1 MSKMSYLIK
10 ITKKDGEKL
19 TFRGNVLSNIKR
31 SQSFGATGYP
41 VGKVAVGQLSFSCP
55 KIEEEIADRAR
66 VVFQATNLRDDG
78 NDSDSVRMAFYIDK
92 IKKNHSSSSNDR
104 MTVSCYDILAFAN
117 QPFEYAWTEGVDE
130 KKNFVNFRLAVR
142 YIVDRLGCGVKWMNC
157 PIQNAHLALDR
168 EYTMRE
174 VLGYIAAAN
183 GGNCYYD
190 HAADYIIIAGRG
202 VEGETIEISASQHTR
217 VQTGKKW
224 RAEGIVLSNGTS
236 EVSVGELTEPTRVVR
251 CEIPIATDEL
261 TEVAEAL
268 YDSIRYTAYLPFSVD
283 KMMAPLGIKLM
294 DAVTFD
300 VGTPL
305 IYSLTANYSGAGCFA
320 AVSATDVNDT
330 RSAFSFDKIELKKNQ
345 KVGTVQYGNKYGIK
359 SMGKKKETAVGADS
373 ASQLQQMRMYNGE
386 IIAEDITD
394 EGNTIEGGKL
404 FLDNFEAT
412 VSGAVVNVP
421 AMNLTIPAGV
431 LGDEATDLIA
441 ELKKGGGGSDYPSWW
456 IDLPP
461 APPGWIHLLVDDTI
475 SPMKFNCMCNDGD
488 IFVDWGDGTTETLTK
503 GTYEVSHIFVGGGTV
518 VQDGTVQ
525 YIVKIQLGDSQL
537 ISGQI
542 AVYGFNAS
550 APVRRASFNA
560 FSDNYAASMFSNCH
574 TLWTVDFLA
583 SFAASKVNTNI
594 ISYCYALKSVN
605 VGPNTVLTGN
615 FCGCCYGLRKV
626 ISDKPIEQVDDNS
639 FGSCYNLHEI
649 NLADGVAVGSSSST
663 FRYCYSLP
671 ENIKALVGGI
681 E

>member
-1 MSKMSYLIK
+1 MNYLIR

-19 TFRGNVLSNIKR
+19 TLGGNVLSNIRR

-41 VGKVAVGQLSFSCP
+41 IGKVAVGQLSFSCP
-55 KIEEEIADRAR
+55 KIEEEIADRAL
-66 VVFQATNLRDDG
+66 VELQASNFRDDG
-78 NDSDSVRMAFYIDK
+78 ESDSVWMFFYLDK
-92 IKKNHSSSSNDR
+92 VKKNNSQFSVDR
-104 MTVSCYDILAFAN
+104 MTVSCYDRLAFAN
-117 QPFEYAWTEGVDE
+117 QPFDYEWAEGVDE

-142 YIVDRLGCGVKWMNC
+142 YIVDRLGCEVRWLNC
-157 PIQNAHLALDR
+157 PVKNAHLSLGRD
-168 EYTMRE
+168 YTIRE
-174 VLGYIAAAN
+174 VLGHIAAAN

-190 HAADYIIIAGRG
+190 YTADCIIIAGRG
-202 VEGETIEISASQHTR
+202 AEGKTIEISASQHTR
-217 VQTGKKW
+217 VQTGKEW
-224 RAEGIVLSNGTS
+224 RAEGVVLSNGKS

-261 TEVAEAL
+261 TEVAETL
-268 YDSIRYTAYLPFSVD
+268 YDALRYTEYLPFSVD
-283 KMMAPLGIKLM
+283 KMIAPLGIALT
-294 DAVTFD
+294 DAVTLG
-300 VGTPL
+300 VETPL
-305 IYSLTANYSGAGCFA
+305 IYSLTADYSGAGCFA
-320 AVSATDVNDT
+320 TVSATDVNDT
-330 RSAFSFDKIELKKNQ
+330 RSAFSFEKIELKKNQ
-345 KVGTVQYGNKYGIK
+345 KVGTVEYGNKYGIK
-359 SMGKKKETAVGADS
+359 STGKKKEHAVGADS
-373 ASQLQQMRMYNGE
+373 TAQLQQMRMYNGE

-394 EGNTIEGGKL
+394 EENTVEGGKL

-475 SPMKFNCMCNDGD
+475 SPMEFNSMCNDGD
-488 IFVDWGDGTTETLTK
+488 IFIDWGDGTTETLTK
-503 GTYEVSHIFVGGGTV
+503 GTYEVSHIFAGGGTV

-525 YIVKIQLGDSQL
+525 YIVRIQLGDSQL

-560 FSDNYAASMFSNCH
+560 FSDYYAASMFSNCH
-574 TLWTVDFLA
+574 TLWAVDFLA
-583 SFAASKVNTNI
+583 SFAGGKVNTNI

-605 VGPNTVLTGN
+605 VGPNTVLTEN
-615 FCGCCYGLRKV
+615 FCNCCHGLRKV
-626 ISDKPIEQVDDNS
+626 ISDNLIEQVDKGS
-639 FGSCYNLHEI
+639 FGSCHSLHEI
-649 NLADGVAVGSSSST
+649 NLADGVTVDSSSST

-671 ENIKALVGGI
+671 ENIKELVGGI